1 MPEEAEESEEPDYDP
16 VPSKCTG
23 CKVPLLNGQ
32 GNQKEKDGKITRY
45 CSKCW
50 AKRVEDLW

>member
-1 MPEEAEESEEPDYDP
+1 VPEEPEEPDDNYDP
-16 VPSKCTG
+16 VPAKCTG

-32 GNQKEKDGKITRY
+32 GNQKEKEGKISRY

-50 AKRVEDLW
+50 ERRVEDIW